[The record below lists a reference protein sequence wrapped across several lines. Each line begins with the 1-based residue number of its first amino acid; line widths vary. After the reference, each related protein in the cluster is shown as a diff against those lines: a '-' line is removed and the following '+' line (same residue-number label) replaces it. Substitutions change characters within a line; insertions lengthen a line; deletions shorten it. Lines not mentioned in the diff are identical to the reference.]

1 MASEGRSER
10 LRDESFRPVNRL
22 EVIPSDW
29 QLPAND
35 IDECIDFSR
44 IRCVFSLISLFLL
57 VTDIPRTGL
66 GIKNVYQYFPRKAGP
81 SVAVYFGPWAYPVAQ
96 IWQNLSTSNVVQFAG
111 TKGTSTTKLW
121 SYKYD
126 TTSIGLR
133 GIGQLLHLPAQYREP
148 SGDYQTILSL
158 ATAYTFLDNLASE
171 VQGQLST
178 QVADDTIVRAEQA
191 VECQGDRIVPRA
203 WNHERA
209 SRNSMIVVPITMTT
223 MFLAANPQ
231 LS

>member
-10 LRDESFRPVNRL
+10 LRYESFRPVNRL

-96 IWQNLSTSNVVQFAG
+96 IWQNFSTSNVVQFAG
-111 TKGTSTTKLW
+111 TKGTSAISTTKLC

-126 TTSIGLR
+126 TTSISLR

-158 ATAYTFLDNLASE
+158 ATTYTFLDNLASE
-171 VQGQLST
+171 VQGQLSAT
-178 QVADDTIVRAEQA
+178 VADDTIVRAEQA
-191 VECQGDRIVPRA
+191 VGSQEDRIVPA
-203 WNHERA
+203 
-209 SRNSMIVVPITMTT
+209 PGITSELVAT
-223 MFLAANPQ
+223 P
-231 LS
+231 